1 MGLPAMEN
9 GWKFGEIGSLVRKMR
24 EAYEQVHDYQT
35 EVTVHIFE
43 EGTAQVKQFLYT
55 FRKPNQIRIVF
66 RTPHRGMTLVYPD
79 EADKVVVRLGGW
91 LGFATL
97 RLDPNNRLL
106 RSAAGQRIDQTDLGL
121 LIDHIEKSLTEGRKE
136 PPRLEVDDRYI
147 EAAVLAED
155 HFLDN
160 VLTRY
165 RFFIDR
171 ENDLPAR
178 IEESTP
184 EGVLRRRIEFH
195 GMRINIGISED
206 FFHPG

>member
-43 EGTAQVKQFLYT
+43 EGTDQVKQFLYT

-66 RTPHRGMTLVYPD
+66 RTPHRGMTLSYPD
-79 EADKVVVRLGGW
+79 EAEKVVVRLGGW

-121 LIDHIEKSLTEGRKE
+121 LRPYRKE
-136 PPRLEVDDRYI
+136 PHGGTER
-147 EAAVLAED
+147 AAS
-155 HFLDN
+155 
-160 VLTRY
+160 
-165 RFFIDR
+165 
-171 ENDLPAR
+171 P
-178 IEESTP
+178 
-184 EGVLRRRIEFH
+184 
-195 GMRINIGISED
+195 
-206 FFHPG
+206 